1 VNDRRYDIRTRW
13 QDLDG
18 NGHVNHAVVFTYLEE
33 ARDAYLREH
42 GIDRDEY
49 LVGRCSVE
57 FKGEIGAGGEAVTV
71 QCGVRELGIKSLR
84 TAERIVDPS
93 GEVVVEAEFGLVLWD
108 PAARATRAI
117 TDAERASLS
126 RSEVV
131 PG

>member
-1 VNDRRYDIRTRW
+1 MAPDTFRIATRW

-33 ARDAYLREH
+33 ARDTYLRRH

-57 FKGEIGAGGEAVTV
+57 FKGEIVPGEEAVTV
-71 QCGVRELGIKSLR
+71 EVGISELGTKSLR
-84 TAERIVDPS
+84 TGERILDPA
-93 GEVVVEAEFGLVLWD
+93 GAIVVEGEFGLVLWD
-108 PAARATRAI
+108 PAARVTRPI
-117 TDAERASLS
+117 TDAERASLTGT
-126 RSEVV
+126 EVV